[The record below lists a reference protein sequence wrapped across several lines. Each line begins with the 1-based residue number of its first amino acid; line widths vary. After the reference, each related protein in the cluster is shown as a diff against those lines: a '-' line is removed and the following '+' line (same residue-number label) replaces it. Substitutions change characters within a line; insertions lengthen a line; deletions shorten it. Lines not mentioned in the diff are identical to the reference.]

1 MMFPLQNLR
10 FRWWRELVDIRKG
23 IHMLHARYVSNS
35 TIIHRNAIFVF
46 GQSIV
51 HQQQRNEPK
60 NISFS
65 LFSCKLISI
74 IYLSVRRMRS
84 EQVTIQCGDAVKIP
98 QKKKNAFQKE
108 NFECASFRRVPR
120 LYCHI
125 RILLVCDLHR
135 DIREEKKKT
144 AFVCS
149 VCVPV
154 HWPNT
159 ILGQWARLVLIYE
172 KLVIAHFV
180 FVILVHFHW
189 TANSINTMLTFTSN
203 LAYPLHVARQQSRMN
218 EKKKMYNACKSLLR
232 QHNKHK

>member
-1 MMFPLQNLR
+1 MQGSTALFQCENDLFSPLPKMMFPLQNLR

-98 QKKKNAFQKE
+98 QKKKCIPEREFRMRVIPTSPTPLLPHS
-108 NFECASFRRVPR
+108 NFARVR
-120 LYCHI
+120 FTQRHS
-125 RILLVCDLHR
+125 RG
-135 DIREEKKKT
+135 EEKNGIRLQC
-144 AFVCS
+144 VCA
-149 VCVPV
+149 C
-154 HWPNT
+154 
-159 ILGQWARLVLIYE
+159 A
-172 KLVIAHFV
+172 
-180 FVILVHFHW
+180 
-189 TANSINTMLTFTSN
+189 LTEHDFR
-203 LAYPLHVARQQSRMN
+203 PMG
-218 EKKKMYNACKSLLR
+218 
-232 QHNKHK
+232 